1 MGFIVNYVFK
11 IPCPIA
17 LCLMFGALY
26 TYSYLVHPS
35 IFLRLF
41 RAGSEERS
49 PDLPLLGHLLELVWG
64 NTKHGGGV
72 CVSQGSQELC
82 LMTFNQ
88 NRNLSL
94 AFISVL
100 LLRTPNHR
108 LELGMWHFIPAL
120 HTPTNH
126 PDHQDVIPEC
136 HINVML
142 HSLLV
147 SGVIQEANSQN
158 KSNIYN

>member
-1 MGFIVNYVFK
+1 M
-11 IPCPIA
+11 
-17 LCLMFGALY
+17 
-26 TYSYLVHPS
+26 
-35 IFLRLF
+35 
-41 RAGSEERS
+41 
-49 PDLPLLGHLLELVWG
+49 
-64 NTKHGGGV
+64 
-72 CVSQGSQELC
+72 SQGSQELC
-82 LMTFNQ
+82 SMTFNQ
-88 NRNLSL
+88 NHNLSL
-94 AFISVL
+94 ALTSVL

-108 LELGMWHFIPAL
+108 LESGMWHFIPAL

-126 PDHQDVIPEC
+126 PDHQDVILEC